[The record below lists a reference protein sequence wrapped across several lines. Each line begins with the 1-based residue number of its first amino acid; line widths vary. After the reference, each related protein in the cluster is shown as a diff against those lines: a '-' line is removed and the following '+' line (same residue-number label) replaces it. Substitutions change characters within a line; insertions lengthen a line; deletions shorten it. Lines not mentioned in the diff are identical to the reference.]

1 MSENKETTFYSQYV
15 YICVSTSDFCFSFS
29 FYIYKN
35 VYNMA
40 VNRKRV
46 LVKGLVSQKRI
57 PEIDLLRGIPIF
69 LVVLFHFCWIFPNVL
84 FSFSNC
90 YEMLE
95 THPNLADF
103 VLFLNQ
109 DILAGDGVIHTY
121 LVPLFGGLFIFVCG
135 ISSVFSR
142 NNLKRAGLLWL
153 AAFLISLVTLAASYI
168 LQTSLFIGWGV
179 IHLMAFS
186 ILLYAFIELFF
197 RKIFQKEV
205 PITFCLV
212 VSVLFFFIAIFFWT
226 GFNPINRA
234 YIETWPVKVCLDL
247 PLERLAKE
255 PLSLLFEAVGRYQ
268 GNVDWWPIFPYT
280 GVIFLGIAFGKLL
293 YGKQKRSKMPC
304 LNRCVLLKPF
314 CFIGQHTLYIY
325 LAHQPLIIVVL
336 VVVFLIMGFKF

>member
-1 MSENKETTFYSQYV
+1 
-15 YICVSTSDFCFSFS
+15 
-29 FYIYKN
+29 
-35 VYNMA
+35 MA

-103 VLFLNQ
+103 ILFLSQ

-197 RKIFQKEV
+197 RKIFQK
-205 PITFCLV
+205 
-212 VSVLFFFIAIFFWT
+212 IFFCSVVMKN
-226 GFNPINRA
+226 FEIIA
-234 YIETWPVKVCLDL
+234 
-247 PLERLAKE
+247 
-255 PLSLLFEAVGRYQ
+255 LSLNRMFDIA
-268 GNVDWWPIFPYT
+268 P
-280 GVIFLGIAFGKLL
+280 FLV
-293 YGKQKRSKMPC
+293 S
-304 LNRCVLLKPF
+304 KPF
-314 CFIGQHTLYIY
+314 
-325 LAHQPLIIVVL
+325 
-336 VVVFLIMGFKF
+336 FLEELMPSLGK